1 MAELHVDEVQGSGF
15 STDNFKNVRDTITGI
30 WYRIWGAFP
39 SVTNIIRMTHS
50 IARAA
55 ASVGGGRIYKDST
68 DGDAQFSV
76 TDLKFYYRG
85 ELVTVAGATGHSL
98 SYGDV
103 AHHVYATPAGA
114 IAVGNAA
121 WPGPTPHVRLGIIT
135 LSSGAWNW
143 NNFVDHRNA
152 GALRVY
158 DEPNGGHLEVEGKTS
173 DDTLTASDSQTVF
186 TNLNATGVVN
196 LTLPSALAMEMS
208 IEAVVMA
215 AQNLKITA
223 PSGVTIRV
231 AGSVSATGGYIQSN
245 TVGNA
250 VRLVAV
256 NATLWVA
263 TSYVGTWT
271 VT

>member
-1 MAELHVDEVQGSGF
+1 MAELHVDEVQGGGF
-15 STDNFKNVRDTITGI
+15 STDNFKNVRDAITGI

-39 SVTNIIRMTHS
+39 SVVNIIRMIHS
-50 IARAA
+50 ITRAT
-55 ASVGGGRIYKDST
+55 ASAGGGRIYKDST
-68 DGDAQFSV
+68 DTDAKFSV
-76 TDLKFYYRG
+76 SDLKFYYRG
-85 ELVTVAGATGHSL
+85 ELVTVAGATGNSL
-98 SYGDV
+98 SHGDV

-114 IAVGNAA
+114 IAANNAY
-121 WPGPTPHVRLGIIT
+121 WPSTPHVRLGIVT

-158 DEPNGGHLEVEGKTS
+158 DEPNGGHLEVEWKTS
-173 DDTLTASDSQTVF
+173 DDTLTASDSQTLF
-186 TNLNATGVVN
+186 TNPNATGTVN
-196 LTLPSALAMEMS
+196 LTLPSALAAGMS

-263 TSYVGTWT
+263 TSYIGTWT